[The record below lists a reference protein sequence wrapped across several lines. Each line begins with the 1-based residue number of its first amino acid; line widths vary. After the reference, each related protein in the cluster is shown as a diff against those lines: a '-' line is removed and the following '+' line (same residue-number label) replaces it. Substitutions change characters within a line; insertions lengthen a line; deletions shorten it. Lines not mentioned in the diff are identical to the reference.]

1 MSVLIIMNKNSLQ
14 AKFEKM
20 LNHYA
25 IAVHLSYE
33 LLDSSL
39 LERKIKLGNDIEKI
53 NNLVSHLILSLA
65 SDIRQADKVRGVIT
79 SVQGYPGYERSAL
92 DIAEV
97 YFYELETRGFLLS
110 ASSTL
115 YFALVSTAFDNLSRI
130 VT

>member
-1 MSVLIIMNKNSLQ
+1 
-14 AKFEKM
+14 M

-65 SDIRQADKVRGVIT
+65 SDIRQADKVRGAIT

-97 YFYELETRGFLLS
+97 YFYELETRGFC
-110 ASSTL
+110 
-115 YFALVSTAFDNLSRI
+115 
-130 VT
+130 